1 VKINGL
7 PVGTVYNFIP
17 TDKEV
22 NQIVVE
28 IHLNRDINIPRNSIA
43 FIDGAIVG
51 DSYIKIEKGS
61 ANTYL
66 QPGDTITTRLD
77 QGLMASLQSQLTPT
91 ITRVNQTLDTLKLT
105 IGNLN
110 SIFDPNT
117 NNNLQTLIA
126 RLTVTS
132 AHLQTMLDAQSGALA
147 QSLNNMNAVTG
158 NLARNND
165 AITSSIRNVELTT
178 SNLANARIQETVAA
192 LEGTIGEL
200 RTTAGELKNSINRI
214 NSKDGTLGLLMNDRQ
229 LYDQFSKAALG
240 LEILLDD
247 VRLHPKRYVNI
258 SVFGGK
264 SSSEPITSPAVKDT
278 VPRTH

>member
-1 VKINGL
+1 
-7 PVGTVYNFIP
+7 
-17 TDKEV
+17 
-22 NQIVVE
+22 
-28 IHLNRDINIPRNSIA
+28 
-43 FIDGAIVG
+43 
-51 DSYIKIEKGS
+51 
-61 ANTYL
+61 
-66 QPGDTITTRLD
+66 
-77 QGLMASLQSQLTPT
+77 
-91 ITRVNQTLDTLKLT
+91 
-105 IGNLN
+105 
-110 SIFDPNT
+110 
-117 NNNLQTLIA
+117 
-126 RLTVTS
+126 
-132 AHLQTMLDAQSGALA
+132 
-147 QSLNNMNAVTG
+147 MNAVTG